1 MKKWQIRMF
10 LDKQEE
16 KALQNVDEEYD
27 KLIEEAKDKT
37 LIPFKDDVEKLQ
49 ELFNKAQEILNKI
62 NNDIQNNTEIE
73 EVYSYSI
80 SCYYR
85 DIKYDVYDTLKSKL
99 EYKNNVQVLKNKK
112 TLLRTNIITE
122 YNKLRLLIKNTSSIK
137 KILEQLERFGFD
149 LSSVKDDSKTA
160 LTVINADKNL
170 LFYPSEKQ
178 TN

>member
-27 KLIEEAKDKT
+27 KLIEEAKNKT
-37 LIPFKDDVEKLQ
+37 LIPFKDNVEKLQ

-62 NNDIQNNTEIE
+62 DNDIQNNTEIE
-73 EVYSYSI
+73 VYSYSF

-85 DIKYDVYDTLKSKL
+85 DIKYDVYDTLKSKF
-99 EYKNNVQVLKNKK
+99 EYTNNVQVLKNKK
-112 TLLRTNIITE
+112 TLLRTNIIAE
-122 YNKLRLLIKNTSSIK
+122 YNKLRLLVKNTSSIK
-137 KILEQLERFGFD
+137 QILEQLERFGFD
-149 LSSVKDDSKTA
+149 LSSVKDDTKTA
-160 LTVINADKNL
+160 LTVINADKDL

>member
-27 KLIEEAKDKT
+27 KLIEEAKNKT
-37 LIPFKDDVEKLQ
+37 LIPFKDNVEKLQ

-62 NNDIQNNTEIE
+62 DNDIQNNTEIE
-73 EVYSYSI
+73 IYSYAF

-85 DIKYDVYDTLKSKL
+85 DIKYDVYDTLKSKF
-99 EYKNNVQVLKNKK
+99 EYTNNVQVLQNKK
-112 TLLRTNIITE
+112 TLLRTNIIAE
-122 YNKLRLLIKNTSSIK
+122 YNKLRLLVKNTSSIK
-137 KILEQLERFGFD
+137 QILEQLERFGFD
-149 LSSVKDDSKTA
+149 LSSVKDDTKTA
-160 LTVINADKNL
+160 LTVINADKDL
-170 LFYPSEKQ
+170 LFYSSEKQ

>member
-27 KLIEEAKDKT
+27 KLIEEAKNKT
-37 LIPFKDDVEKLQ
+37 LIPFKDNVEKLQ

-73 EVYSYSI
+73 IYSYGF

-112 TLLRTNIITE
+112 TLLRTNIIAE
-122 YNKLRLLIKNTSSIK
+122 YNKLRLLVKNTSSIK
-137 KILEQLERFGFD
+137 KILEQLESFGFD

-160 LTVINADKNL
+160 LTVINADKDL
-170 LFYPSEKQ
+170 LFYPNEKQ
-178 TN
+178 

>member
-16 KALQNVDEEYD
+16 KALHNVDEEYD

-37 LIPFKDDVEKLQ
+37 LIPFKDNVEKLQ
-49 ELFNKAQEILNKI
+49 EVFNKAQEILNKI
-62 NNDIQNNTEIE
+62 DNDIQNNTEIE
-73 EVYSYSI
+73 VYSYGL

-112 TLLRTNIITE
+112 TLLRTNIIAE
-122 YNKLRLLIKNTSSIK
+122 YNKLRLLVKNTSSIK
-137 KILEQLERFGFD
+137 KILEQLESFGFD
-149 LSSVKDDSKTA
+149 LSSVKDDTKTA

>member
-1 MKKWQIRMF
+1 M
-10 LDKQEE
+10 
-16 KALQNVDEEYD
+16 
-27 KLIEEAKDKT
+27 
-37 LIPFKDDVEKLQ
+37 
-49 ELFNKAQEILNKI
+49 FNKAQEILNKI

-160 LTVINADKNL
+160 LTVINADKDL
-170 LFYPSEKQ
+170 LFYPNEKQ
-178 TN
+178 